1 MPLYGSS
8 DVMNFFFS
16 FVLGAGL
23 AAALI
28 SVSSAESRIPDVPS
42 APALR
47 PVSGS
52 LKAGYSTNYEFR
64 GLLPA
69 GCNPT
74 APVRLD
80 WRSDLNDRYSL
91 VLALKEELFLGH
103 PAVDMENETVADLG
117 LQRKLGKATY
127 AAFSFRADNGGL
139 AGFASERLFG
149 NGGTTYETA
158 LVLRHDLSF
167 LPGFYTQGSAAYS
180 FYGITGWW
188 FDMCLGSDSRL
199 TENLY
204 MGFKFGAVL
213 SSSYWPDGSNG
224 WQSMYVRMTASYRL
238 FGKVFVEPF
247 VGLHWL
253 GKGAHGVNRVYGRTL
268 VKGNSWMTGVSLVY
282 SF

>member
-1 MPLYGSS
+1 
-8 DVMNFFFS
+8 MNCS
-16 FVLGAGL
+16 FLVVSAAVL
-23 AAALI
+23 AAFI
-28 SVSSAESRIPDVPS
+28 PVSPAASRIPDYPS
-42 APALR
+42 EPPLR

-64 GLLPA
+64 GLIPA

-80 WRSDLNDRYSL
+80 WRSDLNEHDSL
-91 VLALKEELFLGH
+91 ILALKEELFLGH
-103 PAVDMENETVADLG
+103 PAVDLDHETMADLG

-127 AAFSFRADNGGL
+127 AAFSCRATDGGL
-139 AGFASERLFG
+139 AGFASKRLSG
-149 NGGTTYETA
+149 NGGTTCETA
-158 LVLRHDLSF
+158 LVLRHDLGF
-167 LPGFYTQGSAAYS
+167 LPGFYVQGSAAYS

-188 FDMCLGSDSRL
+188 FDMCTGSDSRL

-213 SSSYWPDGSNG
+213 SSSYWPSGSNG
-224 WQSMYVRMTASYRL
+224 WQALYVRVAVDYRL
-238 FGKVFVEPF
+238 SGNVSVEPF

-253 GKGAHGVNRVYGRTL
+253 GKGAHGVNRAYGQTL
-268 VKGNSWMTGVSLVY
+268 VKGNCWVTGVSLVY